1 MNFEQAR
8 FNMVEQQVRPWNV
21 LDPDVLAIMSEV
33 PRENFVPAQH
43 KKTAYTDY
51 AVPLANHQEMLKPV
65 LVGRL
70 LQALNIQSDEIVL
83 EVGTGSGYLTAC
95 LSKLASYVYSVD
107 INEDFLPMAQK
118 NLTSLGITNVT
129 LETGDAS
136 KGWAERPEYDV
147 IVITGSMPEVP
158 ETYKNSLEV
167 GGRLFLVCG
176 LSPVMHAKLIT
187 RVSADDWSEE
197 NVFETDV
204 PALENTQLKPEFS
217 F

>member
-21 LDPDVLAIMSEV
+21 LDADVLAIMSEI
-33 PRENFVPAQH
+33 PRENFVPTQH
-43 KKTAYTDY
+43 KNTAYTDY
-51 AVPLANHQEMLKPV
+51 AVPLANHQEMLKPI

-70 LQALNIQSDEIVL
+70 LQAVNIQPDEIVL

-95 LSKLASYVYSVD
+95 LAKLASYVYSVD
-107 INEDFLPMAQK
+107 INADFLPMAQK
-118 NLTSLGITNVT
+118 NLTSLEISNVT

-158 ETYKNSLEV
+158 ECYKNSLEV
-167 GGRLFLVCG
+167 GGRLFVVTG
-176 LSPVMHAKLIT
+176 SAPAMQAKLIT
-187 RVSADDWSEE
+187 RVSENDWSEE
-197 NVFETDV
+197 NILETDI
-204 PALENTQLKPEFS
+204 PALENTQPEPEFS